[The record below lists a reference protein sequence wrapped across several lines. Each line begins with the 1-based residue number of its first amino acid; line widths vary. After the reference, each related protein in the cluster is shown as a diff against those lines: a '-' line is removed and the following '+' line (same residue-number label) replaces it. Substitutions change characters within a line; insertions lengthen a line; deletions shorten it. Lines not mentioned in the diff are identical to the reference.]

1 MSKRTHDYGIS
12 MSKSGICLQF
22 ILSHLGLSYEACDGT
37 CNCSHDLS
45 LNECVDKYRQNGWY
59 YLGNIINNVIRF
71 GAEKWKMTTSELNEV
86 YVFLMKNL
94 KKVYVEKGLAAQGL
108 LINTA
113 LAKKYLADGPKPDGA
128 KAPRIEVPAEAVAV
142 V

>member
-12 MSKSGICLQF
+12 MSKSGICLQHLLF
-22 ILSHLGLSYEACDGT
+22 VLSLSYEACDGT
-37 CNCSHDLS
+37 CNCSHDES
-45 LNECVDKYRQNGWY
+45 LNECVEMYRQNGWY
-59 YLGNIINNVIRF
+59 NLGNIINNVIRF
-71 GAEKWKMTTSELNEV
+71 GAERWDMTTSELNEV

-113 LAKKYLADGPKPDGA
+113 VAKKYLADGSNPQGA
-128 KAPRIEVPAEAVAV
+128 KAPRIEPAVAV